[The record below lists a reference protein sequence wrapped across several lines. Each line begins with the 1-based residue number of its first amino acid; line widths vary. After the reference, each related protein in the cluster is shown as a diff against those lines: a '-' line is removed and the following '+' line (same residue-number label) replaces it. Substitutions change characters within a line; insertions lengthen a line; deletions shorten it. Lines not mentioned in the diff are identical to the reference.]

1 MVKHRDGVEDIL
13 EVNQLNYNKDLY
25 HYKALKPLLGRGLV
39 TNDGE
44 GWLHQR
50 HLMQPAFHRKRLTAF
65 GTLMTGATVAM
76 LDRWEDLAGRNQPLH
91 VSAEMLR
98 LALWIAGK
106 ALSSINLSDETHTV
120 SQAVTTVNKLL
131 TEYLYTPFPPLN
143 VPTPR
148 NRRLQRAC
156 RTLTS

>member
-25 HYKALKPLLGRGLV
+25 PYKALKPLLGRGLV

-65 GTLMTGATVAM
+65 GTLMTCATVAM
-76 LDRWEDLAGRNQPLH
+76 LDRWDDLSGRNQPL
-91 VSAEMLR
+91 E
-98 LALWIAGK
+98 WPQ
-106 ALSSINLSDETHTV
+106 ETL
-120 SQAVTTVNKLL
+120 LL
-131 TEYLYTPFPPLN
+131 TL
-143 VPTPR
+143 
-148 NRRLQRAC
+148 C
-156 RTLTS
+156 

>member
-44 GWLHQR
+44 DWLHQP

-65 GTLMTGATVAM
+65 GTLMTGATLAM
-76 LDRWEDLAGRNQPLH
+76 LDPCEDLAGRNQPLD
-91 VSAEMLR
+91 VPAEMLL
-98 LALWIAGK
+98 LALCIAGK
-106 ALSSINLSDETHTV
+106 ALFSINLPH
-120 SQAVTTVNKLL
+120 
-131 TEYLYTPFPPLN
+131 
-143 VPTPR
+143 
-148 NRRLQRAC
+148 
-156 RTLTS
+156 